1 MLRSGLSSKQVKPI
15 NMQCYCGSA
24 KEFSLC
30 CLPLISGQAKA
41 EHCEQLMRS
50 RYSAYCHRNIHYL
63 HQTYHPSKQAANSLA
78 SLAVFAD
85 SSHFIKLTILS
96 SEQTATE
103 GYVSFS
109 VRYIQQSTLYEF
121 TERSRFV
128 YDKAWYY
135 IDGILDDKAPVK
147 IGRNELCP
155 CGSAKKLKHCVVHRL
170 SGN

>member
-1 MLRSGLSSKQVKPI
+1 MLRSGFFNEQVKRI

-30 CLPLISGQAKA
+30 CLPLISGQAHA

-50 RYSAYCHRNIHYL
+50 RYSAYCQRNINYL
-63 HQTYHPSKQAANSLA
+63 HQTYHPSKQASNPHTSLA
-78 SLAVFAD
+78 AFANN
-85 SSHFIKLTILS
+85 SHFIKLTVLS
-96 SEQTATE
+96 SEQTDSE

-121 TERSRFV
+121 AERSRFV

-135 IDGILDDKAPVK
+135 IDGILNDKAPVK

-155 CGSAKKLKHCVVHRL
+155 CGSAKKFKHCVVHRI
-170 SGN
+170 SGS